1 MDISEKIIITILIVC
16 LLLMIFLL
24 FKINFYDYYGLN
36 PYNRERINEKLYCFW
51 TGNNEM
57 TENRKRNIETL
68 QWSGLDVQLVTPDN
82 LNDYLLNDA
91 PLHEGYQYLSDTHKS
106 DYLRCY
112 FMNFYGGGYS
122 DIKNTRYSW
131 VDSYKLMKQSNKWI
145 NGYPE
150 KKEIDVARGDDE
162 KMNKILLKNYSKL
175 VGNGSYIIEK
185 NTDFTNEWYSEM
197 LKMMDSKYEELKKFP
212 ARKPR
217 ENHPSEKDD
226 YKYPLKWAEFNSI
239 FHKLVYKYN
248 DKVLQTLPQID
259 MRSYL

>member
-1 MDISEKIIITILIVC
+1 MNIAEKVVIINLSFCLILM
-16 LLLMIFLL
+16 LFLL

-51 TGNNEM
+51 TGKNEM

-68 QWSGLDVQLVTPDN
+68 RWSGLDVKLVTPDN
-82 LNDYLLNDA
+82 LNDYLLDDR

-131 VDSYKLMKQSNKWI
+131 VDSYKLMKKNNKWI

-150 KKEIDVARGDDE
+150 KKEIDIAQGEDE
-162 KMNKILLKNYSKL
+162 KMNKTLLENYSKW

-185 NTDFTNEWYSEM
+185 NTDFTNEWYSRM

-226 YKYPLKWAEFNSI
+226 YKYPLKWGEFNSI

-248 DKVLQTLPQID
+248 DKVLHTLPRID
-259 MRSYL
+259 VRSYL

>member
-36 PYNRERINEKLYCFW
+36 PYNREKINEKLYCFW

-106 DYLRCY
+106 D
-112 FMNFYGGGYS
+112 
-122 DIKNTRYSW
+122 
-131 VDSYKLMKQSNKWI
+131 
-145 NGYPE
+145 
-150 KKEIDVARGDDE
+150 
-162 KMNKILLKNYSKL
+162 
-175 VGNGSYIIEK
+175 
-185 NTDFTNEWYSEM
+185 
-197 LKMMDSKYEELKKFP
+197 
-212 ARKPR
+212 
-217 ENHPSEKDD
+217 
-226 YKYPLKWAEFNSI
+226 
-239 FHKLVYKYN
+239 
-248 DKVLQTLPQID
+248 
-259 MRSYL
+259 